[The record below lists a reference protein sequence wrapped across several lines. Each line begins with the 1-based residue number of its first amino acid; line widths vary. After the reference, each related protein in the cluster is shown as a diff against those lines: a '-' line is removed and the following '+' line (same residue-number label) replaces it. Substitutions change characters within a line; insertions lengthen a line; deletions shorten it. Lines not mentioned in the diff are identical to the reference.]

1 MRSCF
6 QLVYMWLPG
15 ALTSAAEALHQHKA
29 NPGQGAAVVVVV
41 SELVLTSQNL
51 YLHNCGAPPV
61 GTGGNSLSFWPPRR
75 SPCVCFV
82 WGQIGFEIDDT
93 N

>member
-15 ALTSAAEALHQHKA
+15 ALTSAQHKA
-29 NPGQGAAVVVVV
+29 NPGQGAAVVVV

-61 GTGGNSLSFWPPRR
+61 GTGGNSLFLAAAAR